1 MGQKLLKKY
10 LSILIFSVIL
20 FSCSENIE
28 SEPKIY
34 VTPQHEIP
42 NYENMEWINSD
53 SISIGNQIG
62 EGKIVLIDF
71 WTYTCVN
78 CIRTFPFLNEW
89 DDKYRD
95 DGLVII
101 GVHTPEFEFEKKIKK
116 IKNSMNKHNLSYPV
130 VLDNDFDIW
139 NEFNNRYW
147 PAKYLFNARISL
159 NS

>member
-28 SEPKIY
+28 SGPKIY

-53 SISIGNQIG
+53 PISIGNQIG

-95 DGLVII
+95 EG
-101 GVHTPEFEFEKKIKK
+101 
-116 IKNSMNKHNLSYPV
+116 
-130 VLDNDFDIW
+130 
-139 NEFNNRYW
+139 
-147 PAKYLFNARISL
+147 
-159 NS
+159 